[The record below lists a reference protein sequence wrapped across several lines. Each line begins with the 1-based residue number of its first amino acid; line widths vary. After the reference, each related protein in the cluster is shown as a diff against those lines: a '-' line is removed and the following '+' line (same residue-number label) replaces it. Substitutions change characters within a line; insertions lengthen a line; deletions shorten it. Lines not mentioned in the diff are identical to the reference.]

1 MQKIFEAGKKRGKTP
16 TRITRIQE
24 KRMSEKSKE
33 LGNKPYDPTFR
44 QEIMLVL
51 YCSAITAG
59 TDFVDEDWLK
69 SETDKLLEAM
79 TEE

>member
-1 MQKIFEAGKKRGKTP
+1 
-16 TRITRIQE
+16 
-24 KRMSEKSKE
+24 MSEKSKE